1 MKRPQGFDPTPEPTK
16 QTKPARPAKQPK
28 QPRQAAQPTQ
38 PAAQKQARQRP
49 APRPPRRPAVEPSGP
64 TKRELRRAARE
75 RRRVERQEVRRF
87 TKRVRNQRAVWF
99 TTIGVVLGLG
109 GMLAIAV
116 FSPLLAFTK
125 LEVKGATHIDE
136 SDVRTVIE
144 AQLGTPLALI
154 DYDAIGDGLAR
165 FPLIRSYVTE
175 VTPPG
180 TLTVHL
186 VERAPVG
193 VLRTEA
199 GFAVVD
205 PAGVVLARP
214 TERPDDLPRINV
226 DSDGAAGVGFAAVV
240 EVLLAL
246 PPALRA
252 NVDTA
257 VATTKD
263 DVRLALRNG
272 GQSVVWGS
280 ADRSDLK
287 ARVLEQ
293 LIVANG
299 SRSNLEYDVSA
310 PLSPVVRTGG

>member
-1 MKRPQGFDPTPEPTK
+1 M
-16 QTKPARPAKQPK
+16 
-28 QPRQAAQPTQ
+28 
-38 PAAQKQARQRP
+38 
-49 APRPPRRPAVEPSGP
+49 
-64 TKRELRRAARE
+64 
-75 RRRVERQEVRRF
+75 RRF
-87 TKRVRNQRAVWF
+87 TKRARGHRALWLTVF
-99 TTIGVVLGLG
+99 GVVLGLG
-109 GMLAIAV
+109 GLLALAI

-125 LEVKGATHIDE
+125 LEITGTTNVDE
-136 SDVRTVIE
+136 ADIREVVE
-144 AQLGTPLALI
+144 AQLGTPLALL
-154 DYDAIGDGLAR
+154 DNDAIREGLAK

-180 TLTVHL
+180 TLTVHI

-193 VLRTEA
+193 VLRTEG

-214 TERPDDLPRINV
+214 SERPEGLPRINV

-252 NVDTA
+252 DVDTA

-263 DVRLALRNG
+263 DVRLALRG

-280 ADRSDLK
+280 ADRSELK
-287 ARVLEQ
+287 ARVLGQ
-293 LIVANG
+293 LLAVNS
-299 SRSNLEYDVSA
+299 SRSNVEYDVSA
-310 PLSPVVRTGG
+310 PLSPVVRSRG

>member
-1 MKRPQGFDPTPEPTK
+1 MWLT
-16 QTKPARPAKQPK
+16 A
-28 QPRQAAQPTQ
+28 
-38 PAAQKQARQRP
+38 
-49 APRPPRRPAVEPSGP
+49 
-64 TKRELRRAARE
+64 
-75 RRRVERQEVRRF
+75 
-87 TKRVRNQRAVWF
+87 
-99 TTIGVVLGLG
+99 IGVVLGLG
-109 GMLAIAV
+109 GMLAIAI

-125 LEVKGATHIDE
+125 LEIRGATHIDE
-136 SDVRTVIE
+136 ADVRAVIE
-144 AQLGTPLALI
+144 TQLGTPLALI
-154 DYDAIGDGLAR
+154 DHEAIREGLER

-180 TLTVHL
+180 TLTIQL

-214 TERPDDLPRINV
+214 SERPDDLPRINV

-246 PPALRA
+246 PPDLRA
-252 NVDTA
+252 DVDTA
-257 VATTKD
+257 LATTKD

-293 LIVANG
+293 LIAANS
-299 SRSNLEYDVSA
+299 SRSNIEYDVSA
-310 PLSPVVRTGG
+310 PLSPVVRTRG